1 MGPKKWCLV
10 ITVLAVGVAGCAPF
24 LRPPGVAPMRYR
36 DAIFE
41 NVTTTSDVIYG
52 SAVDQQGQTVS
63 LTLDIYEP
71 TGDSVTRRPAVV
83 WVHGGSFASGSKTSP
98 ELIDQSVTL
107 AKKGYVNASIEY
119 RLSTGGCSA
128 AAATTSCVTAIQH
141 AMHDA
146 QAAVRFLRANATLYG
161 IDEERI
167 AIGGTSAGAITA
179 LNVAFNTEDVGE
191 SGNPGY
197 SSFVRAAVSLS
208 GAKILGTANSGEAA
222 IHMFHGTSDGLVPYA
237 WATSTLNEAKAAGVH
252 AYLTTW
258 PNAGHVPYV
267 EHRSEIL
274 DQTANFLFWELDL
287 THAAR

>member
-208 GAKILGTANSGEAA
+208 GAKILGTANSGEAS
-222 IHMFHGTSDGLVPYA
+222 IYMFHGTSDGLVPYA

>member
-71 TGDSVTRRPAVV
+71 KGDSVTRRPVVV
-83 WVHGGSFASGSKTSP
+83 WVHGGSFAAGSKTSP

>member
-71 TGDSVTRRPAVV
+71 KGDSVTRRPVVV

-274 DQTANFLFWELDL
+274 DQTANFLYWELDL